1 MVDYERILKHRN
13 AVNNYASFM
22 SIVTTE
28 IKEGYAKVEMTIK
41 PEHENAVGTIHG
53 GAIFSLAD
61 TAAGAA
67 AASYGMR
74 MTTVS
79 SDFHFLSPAMGV
91 EKLYAEAK
99 AIKHGKK
106 MSTLDVEIYADPVT
120 RKLIAK
126 GTFTYFNLGVPL
138 FED

>member
-1 MVDYERILKHRN
+1 MVDYERLLEHRN
-13 AVNNYASFM
+13 AVNKYASFM
-22 SIVTTE
+22 GIVTTE
-28 IKEGYAKVEMTIK
+28 IKEGYARAEMQIR
-41 PEHENAVGTIHG
+41 PEHENAVGTVHG

-61 TAAGAA
+61 TSAGAA
-67 AASYGMR
+67 AASYGTK

-79 SDFHFLSPAMGV
+79 SDFHYLSPAMGT
-91 EKLYAEAK
+91 ERLYGEAK

-106 MSTLDVEIYADPVT
+106 MSTLEVEIFSDDK
-120 RKLIAK
+120 KLIAK